1 MTRLLVIGA
10 LAAGLSSL
18 LNFAH
23 ADPSK
28 PAVAIDPVQSCSR
41 DLAALPEFLMAND
54 TGAPD
59 NRRHRGEAAVAS
71 ALERA
76 THETASVKSSDDC
89 ARVLRRYLA
98 AWREGHLTVQSVVKE
113 IGRAHV

>member
-1 MTRLLVIGA
+1 MNHLMTIGA

-18 LNFAH
+18 FHPAY

-28 PAVAIDPVQSCSR
+28 PAVTIDPEQSCSR

-54 TGAPD
+54 AGAAD
-59 NRRHRGEAAVAS
+59 NRRHRGEAATAA

-76 THETASVKSSDDC
+76 TRETASVKSGDDC
-89 ARVLRRYLA
+89 VRVLRRYPDPP
-98 AWREGHLTVQSVVKE
+98 
-113 IGRAHV
+113 